1 MQNKVSYINQVTA
14 QKLDEDLMSE
24 EVGFT
29 LDILMELAG
38 QSVANTVSL
47 IDKEKKLK
55 NVVVLVGP
63 GNNGGDGIVSARH
76 LSMLGYVVSLVL
88 FKPTNKPY
96 F

>member
-1 MQNKVSYINQVTA
+1 MQNKVSFINQVTA

-38 QSVANTVSL
+38 QSVANTVSF
-47 IDKEKKLK
+47 IDQEKKIK

-76 LSMLGYVVSLVL
+76 LSMLGYTVSLVL
-88 FKPTNKPY
+88 FKPTNKP
-96 F
+96 FF